1 MALRNSLVL
10 YRYKGRV
17 DSKRC
22 TENKSFRRFEKRN
35 DNLELLSKCF
45 LKTAQAFDS
54 RFNIYEEL
62 TCMYAYVEITGQV
75 SSPVNWARRH

>member
-1 MALRNSLVL
+1 MALRSSLVL

-17 DSKRC
+17 NSRRRYRKQ
-22 TENKSFRRFEKRN
+22 SFRRFEKRN
-35 DNLELLSKCF
+35 DSLELLSKCF
-45 LKTAQAFDS
+45 LKTAQGFDS